1 MASNPQPQ
9 TVTGQKPQA
18 EKKTFASFIGVD
30 VAAAG
35 YGFADDLASAA
46 ELRRQAKDSA
56 ASIPTAPK
64 A

>member
-1 MASNPQPQ
+1 MASPQPQ
-9 TVTGQKPQA
+9 TVTGQKPQT

-35 YGFADDLASAA
+35 YGFVDDLAAAA
-46 ELRRQAKDSA
+46 ELRREAKQALANTS
-56 ASIPTAPK
+56 TAPK

>member
-9 TVTGQKPQA
+9 TVTGQKPQT
-18 EKKTFASFIGVD
+18 EKKLFSSFIGVD
-30 VAAAG
+30 VAATG

-46 ELRRQAKDSA
+46 ELRRQAKEAQANTS
-56 ASIPTAPK
+56 TAPK